1 MDIKELES
9 TLFSLMSE
17 SDDAMEAVDYLNF
30 EGTELSPADTD
41 VAMDYLNFY
50 VNQENEKGMFSRNSQ
65 AYQQMANL
73 IDAISNDHII
83 VNALNDY
90 KPLSS
95 NELQYCI
102 DAIEDE
108 KE

>member
-1 MDIKELES
+1 MDNKELES
-9 TLFSLMSE
+9 TLFDLMSE
-17 SDDAMEAVDYLNF
+17 SDDAMDAVDYLNC
-30 EGTELSPADTD
+30 EGTELSPVDTD
-41 VAMDYLNFY
+41 IAIDYLSFY
-50 VNQENEKGMFSRNSQ
+50 VNQENKKGMFSRDPQ
-65 AYQQMANL
+65 AYQQMAHL
-73 IDAISNDHII
+73 INAISNDHII